1 MIPSLT
7 VTLLP
12 RPRAWGTFPAIFQEK
27 PKGVRP
33 LPRKKLPA
41 ASSTIRG
48 WGRGELFRETV
59 TVLATPRAIPNASNP
74 GPRLAVV
81 PGIATLMV
89 EGDEGDFIGRKKCL
103 QFSADQES
111 LISSF
116 IHPAVREGGSTA
128 ATGLWQEASDHGVAE
143 CSIPVAHVHILPDQP
158 FAAVGMCFLNR
169 LRCLLALRK

>member
-12 RPRAWGTFPAIFQEK
+12 RPRAWGTFPPIFQEN

-33 LPRKKLPA
+33 LPVKKLRA
-41 ASSTIRG
+41 ASFTIEG
-48 WGRGELFRETV
+48 WGRGGLLRETV

-81 PGIATLMV
+81 PGMETLTE
-89 EGDEGDFIGRKKCL
+89 EGDEGDFIGGKKCL

-111 LISSF
+111 LISF
-116 IHPAVREGGSTA
+116 FGNRMARAV
-128 ATGLWQEASDHGVAE
+128 D
-143 CSIPVAHVHILPDQP
+143 PP
-158 FAAVGMCFLNR
+158 
-169 LRCLLALRK
+169 